1 MSPIRKFA
9 LKIKCYSRQINYEKL
24 ASIDQSLPFL
34 FYLVNKL
41 KLKAVN
47 SLQPQFSKP
56 VPSHT
61 EQNIRAEFR
70 LVL

>member
-9 LKIKCYSRQINYEKL
+9 LKIKCYSRQIKYEEL
-24 ASIDQSLPFL
+24 ASIDQSLAFL

-47 SLQPQFSKP
+47 SLRNCQ
-56 VPSHT
+56 V
-61 EQNIRAEFR
+61 
-70 LVL
+70 